1 MAPQRSTTTMGASI
15 EIIDGLHVPYSIDDS
30 DPDRPGIV
38 AYWGYGYATAE
49 EAAEAIRTTEA
60 GEDTPPGVR
69 VDMGTGRVVSDLPAR
84 LRRALD
90 ARGCTIAE
98 AARLAGMPRQNVH
111 RLVTGG
117 NPDPR
122 VSTLGRLMTAIGATL
137 GELFADGE

>member
-1 MAPQRSTTTMGASI
+1 MGASI

-69 VDMGTGRVVSDLPAR
+69 VD
-84 LRRALD
+84 